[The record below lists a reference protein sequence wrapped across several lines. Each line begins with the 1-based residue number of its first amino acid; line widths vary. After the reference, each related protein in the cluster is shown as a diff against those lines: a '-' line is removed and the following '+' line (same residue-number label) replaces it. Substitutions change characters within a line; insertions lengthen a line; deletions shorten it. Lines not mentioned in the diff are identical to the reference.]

1 MTYINEASI
10 FGTQSFNFTTM
21 APPKNGTVIIKPEYG
36 YVGDNFTVFVR
47 NFSDPISA
55 VFYNV
60 FSTNDQLGKLKG

>member
-1 MTYINEASI
+1 
-10 FGTQSFNFTTM
+10 M

-60 FSTNDQLGKLKG
+60 FSTNDSLGKLKG